1 MKILLAA
8 VNAKYTH
15 MNPALY
21 SIKAYAGVYG
31 EQMEIVEYT
40 INQFPQDVLR
50 DLYSRKPDVIGFSV
64 YIWNTV
70 FVEKLLPDLQKIL
83 PEVQI
88 FLGGP
93 EAAFRKEELLSK
105 YPSVK
110 GVFFGEGEEAW
121 KQAAEQLTKNGRI
134 SEPIAGLLLRNSTAA
149 APEILSMDDLP
160 FLYTEENIGLFENRM
175 LYYETSRGCP
185 YRCSYCLSSVEK
197 VLRFKRLE
205 KVYAELNF
213 FLRHRVRIVKFVD
226 RTFNA
231 DRKHAM
237 GIWQYL
243 AAHDNGVTRFHFEIE
258 ADLITDDELAFL
270 KTVRKGLFQ
279 FEIGVQSTD
288 PAVLH
293 EIERFADTKK
303 IKKVVTELKKA
314 DNIMLHTDLIAGL
327 PREDLSG
334 FIRSFNEVYTWG
346 ADELQLGFLKVLP
359 GTVMQE
365 KKDQYGLQYETEAPY
380 EVFSTNW
387 LSYEDIVLLKA
398 VEEQLERYGNS
409 GAYRRTLAAFLRCFE
424 DPFSMF
430 CFLADYY
437 SAHTGR
443 FEKQSR
449 VSSYQMLRE
458 AIREKLLSTENAE
471 TSDKT
476 ESPSPLESGLPA
488 VEETALPSALKY
500 YDALLLTDLYE
511 KEKMK
516 VRPAFFGGNERQHQL
531 EKEYVRVHEITEN
544 VHIEFFDFDPE
555 AFMNTG
561 EKVMCK
567 TAVLFFY
574 DVQGAAERIEYRKEG
589 TV

>member
-21 SIKAYAGVYG
+21 SIKAYAGAYG

-50 DLYSRKPDVIGFSV
+50 DLYSWKPDVIGFSV

-70 FVEKLLPDLQKIL
+70 FIEKLLPDLQKIL

-93 EAAFRKEELLSK
+93 EAAFRKEALLQA

-134 SEPIAGLLLRNSTAA
+134 CKPIAGLLMRNSAAA

-197 VLRFKRLE
+197 MLRFKSLE
-205 KVYAELNF
+205 KVYEELDF

-231 DRKHAM
+231 DRKRAM

-303 IKKVVTELKKA
+303 IKNVVTELKKA
-314 DNIMLHTDLIAGL
+314 GNIMLHTDLIAGL
-327 PREDLSG
+327 PGEDLSG
-334 FIRSFNEVYTWG
+334 LIRSFNEVYTWG

-365 KKDQYGLQYETEAPY
+365 KREQYGLQYETQAPY

-409 GAYRRTLAAFLRCFE
+409 GAYRRTLAAFLRHFE
-424 DPFSMF
+424 DPFSLF
-430 CFLADYY
+430 RFLADYY
-437 SAHTGR
+437 STHTGR

-471 TSDKT
+471 TSGKP
-476 ESPSPLESGLPA
+476 ESPSPLESGLPVA
-488 VEETALPSALKY
+488 EGAALPTSLKY

-516 VRPAFFGGNERQHQL
+516 VRPAFFGGNELQHQL
-531 EKEYVRVHEITEN
+531 EKEYVRAHEITEN

-555 AFMNTG
+555 AFRNTG
-561 EKVMCK
+561 EKIACK
-567 TAVLFFY
+567 TAGLFFY
-574 DVQGAAERIEYRKEG
+574 DGQGAAERIEYRKEG